1 MTSNTTRIA
10 SGSSSERDGPECLL
24 RHANEVRKHANLD
37 TLDAYLSQSGYS
49 WIEMMM
55 SHAKDSIESYQQSSH
70 RSNSAT
76 ERQAFKHQMA
86 ADLLKTP
93 SPKKKRAAAL
103 RHKLPSARPKMNAS
117 QSNDPFSDD
126 TNKENQSNLPSSIVK
141 NIKEK
146 DIKDVSD
153 AKDEFKVPQRNTR
166 AKGDKS
172 QLVQLPNP
180 FLPRSSTT
188 ATKNVTQPN
197 KPTEEEN
204 ISKKTKEPKKPAAKA
219 KTKPKSKAGTE
230 KVTEAK
236 PKETK
241 QEKSHEEKIMADEK
255 AMPAPKAAV
264 IQKEP
269 QPTEF
274 VDDSQEVEYSLQVA
288 SHEDLASS
296 RSAGHSQRIQQSQSI
311 QKLAEIPEPI
321 VEKETSPPI
330 EEEER
335 SDDEYEIKRPMQR
348 KSESPSPRE
357 STPPPL
363 SPTKA
368 QRNAQTMMAREKLEE
383 SLLKLAS
390 DDEDS
395 EDDERDEVSIS
406 EVVMKGMSGEPK
418 AAGPLNG
425 QAVQKASQQP
435 SQAAAEDAGDE
446 STVDEEVILEQTKKQ
461 NAAAPKRT
469 LSSIAH
475 AKKSIAGSSSGI
487 RQQGRSSSM
496 APSATVGGAKTSFL
510 SKSIMK
516 VEQDQKSLDD
526 SLDLIAP
533 SPSSPTTSEVKKADG
548 KKRTSDEAEMET
560 IEDAPVVKAA
570 KKDVDE
576 EDAESKTA
584 SKSKQT
590 GSKST
595 QEEKQKSSS
604 GGQAQSFRQKIE
616 SFSTNKTSNPTTN
629 ASSAQTKSSRNF
641 SSMSTHSVG
650 LGASKISSPIFSRSN
665 SQNTIAPEPQ
675 SPSHDIAKVKE
686 NVQKSPKAAKTES
699 KKDQAVPVKVKEP
712 VSTTPLNSPG
722 PSALSLYPKLSE
734 LQKKQRQA
742 TKSTSPVKAVK
753 QAAAKKKVV
762 EDDLSDSDLGAYD
775 TSTDGDL
782 SLVDLVDNNATM
794 RASATAPRPP
804 GTGLRQMS
812 ALPKTTSTAPA
823 SAQKASGFMP
833 SSTANAK
840 TSRPVSRLGKP
851 IEDQSVSSAV
861 STASSNTAASTAT
874 TSSLNNSIHATW
886 GGSISSKLKGILGFS
901 STSPGKNSTATPHM
915 SASTSTKPS
924 SINKQGSGPISIPS
938 RKESFISNSQ
948 GNAGSRIGTTAQSS
962 VAAEKKPASVV
973 RADLAKKKESEQ
985 AEKRA
990 KEKEERA
997 KAAAAVVAAAE
1008 SAKKRARD
1016 EQAQQAMKNKP
1027 ASVGPAAGKAISS
1040 QQGQSSVQRP
1050 LNAAN
1055 QPDAK
1060 KRKSNDGVAVPTK
1073 MPTITKQAS
1082 SQGLKMKASATSIN
1096 TGTSAQINKT
1106 ASMKVSQANPPSNVF
1121 SNHNSFQTA
1130 QTSQQQQALA
1140 AVSQQMQIHKAKNVL
1155 QANSQNIQM
1164 LSPNS
1169 KMKVAATGHIEL
1181 EEPDSAYSD
1190 SEDEETIRKRLQ
1202 HKPWETREGLA
1213 SALEAQAEIDA
1224 DLIFGIPQGAVPL
1237 DDILPAQSEHARVRR
1252 MRPRSSSATWSRD
1265 GLKQFEIDR
1274 YNERMGIKGP
1284 GATLNGNTVGSG
1296 ISKDDG
1302 SGTPNRAG
1310 RMSALAQSAIA
1321 QGQMSSKKQRHQ

>member
-24 RHANEVRKHANLD
+24 RHANEVRRHANLD

-55 SHAKDSIESYQQSSH
+55 SHAKDSIENYQQRSPQK
-70 RSNSAT
+70 SNSAT
-76 ERQAFKHQMA
+76 ERQAFEHQMA

-103 RHKLPSARPKMNAS
+103 RHKLPSARPQMHTS

-126 TNKENQSNLPSSIVK
+126 ANKENQTTLPSSTLK
-141 NIKEK
+141 NNVKEK
-146 DIKDVSD
+146 NIKDVSD
-153 AKDEFKVPQRNTR
+153 AKDEVKEPQRNTR
-166 AKGDKS
+166 ARGDKS

-180 FLPRSSTT
+180 FLPRSSAET
-188 ATKNVTQPN
+188 NVEQSS
-197 KPTEEEN
+197 KPAEEE
-204 ISKKTKEPKKPAAKA
+204 SVAKKAKEPKKQAVKA
-219 KTKPKSKAGTE
+219 KTKTKAKPVTE
-230 KVTEAK
+230 NATEAK
-236 PKETK
+236 SKDNK
-241 QEKSHEEKIMADEK
+241 QEILREKEVKADEK
-255 AMPAPKAAV
+255 AMPAPTAAAV
-264 IQKEP
+264 QKEA
-269 QPTEF
+269 QATEF

-288 SHEDLASS
+288 SHEDLAAS
-296 RSAGHSQRIQQSQSI
+296 RNGSHSQRIQPSQSI

-321 VEKETSPPI
+321 IEKETPPPI
-330 EEEER
+330 EDEER
-335 SDDEYEIKRPMQR
+335 SDDEYEIKRPTR
-348 KSESPSPRE
+348 EKSESPSPRE

-368 QRNAQTMMAREKLEE
+368 QRAAQTVMAREKLEE

-395 EDDERDEVSIS
+395 EDEVSMS
-406 EVVMKGMSGEPK
+406 EVLMKGTSGAPK
-418 AAGPLNG
+418 AAKPLN
-425 QAVQKASQQP
+425 
-435 SQAAAEDAGDE
+435 SQAARKELQQPTKAAEDDDAGDE
-446 STVDEEVILEQTKKQ
+446 STVEEEAILEQTKVQ

-475 AKKSIAGSSSGI
+475 AKKSIAGSSSGV

-496 APSATVGGAKTSFL
+496 APSAFTGGAKTSFL

-526 SLDLIAP
+526 SLELIA
-533 SPSSPTTSEVKKADG
+533 SSSSSPRSSELKKLDD
-548 KKRTSDEAEMET
+548 KKRKSEEAELET
-560 IEDAPVVKAA
+560 VEDAPV
-570 KKDVDE
+570 
-576 EDAESKTA
+576 SKTA
-584 SKSKQT
+584 KRNADEEEAELKTTSKSKQT
-590 GSKST
+590 ESKPT
-595 QEEKQKSSS
+595 QEEKQKSTTGS
-604 GGQAQSFRQKIE
+604 QAQSFRQKIE
-616 SFSTNKTSNPTTN
+616 SFSTNKTSNLTTN
-629 ASSAQTKSSRNF
+629 ASSSQTKSSRNF

-650 LGASKISSPIFSRSN
+650 LGATKISSPIFSRSN

-675 SPSHDIAKVKE
+675 SPSHDVAKVKDS
-686 NVQKSPKAAKTES
+686 VQRSPKAAKS
-699 KKDQAVPVKVKEP
+699 DAKKDQAVPEKVKEP

-753 QAAAKKKVV
+753 QAAAKEKQV

-794 RASATAPRPP
+794 KASATAPRPP
-804 GTGLRQMS
+804 GTSLRPMS
-812 ALPKTTSTAPA
+812 ALPKTTGTAPP
-823 SAQKASGFMP
+823 SAQKASAFMP

-874 TSSLNNSIHATW
+874 TSSLNNSIHASW

-901 STSPGKNSTATPHM
+901 STSPGKNTTATPHM

-924 SINKQGSGPISIPS
+924 SIKSKQGSGPISIPA
-938 RKESFISNSQ
+938 RKESFISSSQ
-948 GNAGSRIGTTAQSS
+948 GNTGSRIGTTAQTST
-962 VAAEKKPASVV
+962 ATEKKPASVV
-973 RADLAKKKESEQ
+973 RADLAKKKEAEQ
-985 AEKRA
+985 AEKRV

-997 KAAAAVVAAAE
+997 KAAAAVAAAAE
-1008 SAKKRARD
+1008 SAKKRVRD
-1016 EQAQQAMKNKP
+1016 EQAQQAAKNKP

-1040 QQGQSSVQRP
+1040 QSAQRP
-1050 LNAAN
+1050 VDVAN

-1082 SQGLKMKASATSIN
+1082 SQALKTKASATSVA
-1096 TGTSAQINKT
+1096 SSQINKT
-1106 ASMKVSQANPPSNVF
+1106 ASMKVAQANPTPNVF
-1121 SNHNSFQTA
+1121 SNHNSFQSA
-1130 QTSQQQQALA
+1130 QSSQQQQALA
-1140 AVSQQMQIHKAKNVL
+1140 AVSQQMQIHKAKNVV
-1155 QANSQNIQM
+1155 QATSQNIQM

-1213 SALEAQAEIDA
+1213 SALEAQADIDA